1 MLRDTCRQ
9 FAESELMPVAAKV
22 DKDHWYPEPQ
32 VKKMGKLG
40 LMGLN
45 MPGDLGGSDLDYLA
59 YAIVMEEISRGCASA
74 GVILSAHN
82 SLYLA

>member
-1 MLRDTCRQ
+1 
-9 FAESELMPVAAKV
+9 
-22 DKDHWYPEPQ
+22 
-32 VKKMGKLG
+32 MGELG

-45 MPGDLGGSDLDYLA
+45 MPGDLEGSELDYLA

-82 SLYLA
+82 SLFLA